1 MLKKCFHGKT
11 QNYNE
16 SLNRTIWK
24 RIRKAKRIGMETVE
38 VGFYDA
44 GAHFN
49 MGVAVTIE
57 VLKQCGIEPWRFTEK
72 TALT

>member
-1 MLKKCFHGKT
+1 
-11 QNYNE
+11 
-16 SLNRTIWK
+16 
-24 RIRKAKRIGMETVE
+24 METVE

-72 TALT
+72 TALTQIKVNSMPLNIEKSRLLNRLEKAKN